1 MQKFVAEIQTKGE
14 WSFIFFDKK
23 FSHAV
28 LKRAKAGDFRV
39 QDNFGGSVE
48 TSVEPA
54 PGLVK
59 AAQQIVENIKDDL
72 LYARVDGAEIAGE
85 FCLMELELIEPV
97 LFLEN
102 NPSAANKFA
111 AAIARCLEL
120 IKVKTTR

>member
-1 MQKFVAEIQTKGE
+1 M
-14 WSFIFFDKK
+14 
-23 FSHAV
+23 
-28 LKRAKAGDFRV
+28 KRAKTGDFRV

-102 NPSAANKFA
+102 NSSAANKFA
-111 AAIARCLEL
+111 AAIASGFEL
-120 IKVKTTR
+120 NENRNEHVIA